1 MTSRDTSA
9 ALWLIFIQAVITQGM
24 AFTVRPTISYR
35 ALEIGI
41 APAWLGALAAT
52 YAAAPLLCALLVGQA
67 TDRFGPKKIM
77 VAGTLLMALSGVA
90 LTFIGGT
97 ITVLIVGSVL
107 LGIGHLMAVIG
118 QQAGV
123 AGLTSP
129 GKLQSVF
136 GHYTL
141 AGSLGQALGPGLIAV
156 FGANATIP
164 DTGLIFAVAAVLMT
178 LSVGVAVVLPVPRSR
193 KGRSDAQPASW
204 REILR
209 IRGLVPAI
217 TITAI
222 VLAAVDI
229 TLIYLPVLGA
239 ELGISAGVVGLLLSV
254 RAASSMLSR
263 FFLGSLV
270 RALGSDRVLLFS
282 LVIAAVSMA
291 LVPLGFPMP
300 ALVALLVLLGFGLGV
315 GQPVTMAWLAAAAPP
330 GSQGRAM
337 SLRISGSRLG
347 QIAFPTAAGAVAA
360 GLGASGALWGIA
372 LALGA
377 AGIISARYPLES
389 R

>member
-1 MTSRDTSA
+1 M
-9 ALWLIFIQAVITQGM
+9 WLIITQAVITQGM

-77 VAGTLLMALSGVA
+77 VVGTLFMALSGVA
-90 LTFIGGT
+90 LTLFGSSIAT
-97 ITVLIVGSVL
+97 LILGSVL

-118 QQAGV
+118 QQAAV
-123 AGLTSP
+123 AGLTTP
-129 GKLQSVF
+129 GRLQSAF

-141 AGSLGQALGPGLIAV
+141 AGSLGQALGPGLIAI

-164 DTGLIFAVAAVLMT
+164 DTGRIFAVATALMAAS
-178 LSVGVAVVLPVPRSR
+178 LVFAVVLPVPSSR
-193 KGRSDAQPASW
+193 TGRSDATPASW

-239 ELGISAGVVGLLLSV
+239 ELGISAATVGVLLSV
-254 RAASSMLSR
+254 RAASSMASR

-270 RALGSDRVLLFS
+270 RMLGSNRLLLLS
-282 LVIAAVSMA
+282 LIIAAVSMA
-291 LVPLGFPMP
+291 LVPLGMPMA
-300 ALVALLVLLGFGLGV
+300 ALVVLLVFLGFGLGI

-347 QIAFPTAAGAVAA
+347 QIVFPTATGAVAA
-360 GLGASGALWGIA
+360 GFGASGALWGIA

-377 AGIISARYPLES
+377 AAFISARHPLQF
-389 R
+389 RPNK

>member
-1 MTSRDTSA
+1 M
-9 ALWLIFIQAVITQGM
+9 WLIFVQAVITQGM

-41 APAWLGALAAT
+41 APAWLGAVAAT
-52 YAAAPLLCALLVGQA
+52 YAAAPLVCALLVGQA

-77 VAGTLLMALSGVA
+77 VVGTLLMALSGVV
-90 LTFIGGT
+90 LTLFGGT
-97 ITVLIVGSVL
+97 IVILVVGSIL

-123 AGLTSP
+123 AGLTVP
-129 GKLQSVF
+129 GKLQSAF

-141 AGSLGQALGPGLIAV
+141 AGSLGQALGPGLIAA
-156 FGANATIP
+156 FGAASTIP
-164 DTGLIFAVAAVLMT
+164 DTGLIFAVATVLMAGS
-178 LSVGVAVVLPVPRSR
+178 LVLAVVLRIPPTSARS
-193 KGRSDAQPASW
+193 GNAQPASW
-204 REILR
+204 RAVLR

-229 TLIYLPVLGA
+229 TLIYLPVLGT
-239 ELGISAGVVGLLLSV
+239 ELGISAGAVGVLLSV
-254 RAASSMLSR
+254 RAFSSMASR
-263 FFLGSLV
+263 FFLGMLV
-270 RALGSDRVLLFS
+270 RMLGSDRLLQLS
-282 LVIAAVSMA
+282 LVIGAVSMA
-291 LVPLGFPMP
+291 MIPLGMPMP
-300 ALVALLVLLGFGLGV
+300 ALVVLLVFLGFGLGI
-315 GQPVTMAWLAAAAPP
+315 GQPVTMAWLAAAAPA

-347 QIAFPTAAGAVAA
+347 QIIFPTAAGAVAA
-360 GLGASGALWGIA
+360 GFGASGALWGIA

-377 AGIISARYPLES
+377 AGFISARHPLES
-389 R
+389 T

>member
-1 MTSRDTSA
+1 M
-9 ALWLIFIQAVITQGM
+9 WLIIVQAVITQGM

-52 YAAAPLLCALLVGQA
+52 YAAAPLLCAPLVGQA
-67 TDRFGPKKIM
+67 SDRLGPKKIM
-77 VAGTLLMALSGVA
+77 VGGTLLMALSGVL
-90 LTFIGGT
+90 LTFVGGT
-97 ITVLIVGSVL
+97 TSALIVSSVL
-107 LGIGHLMAVIG
+107 LGMGHLMAVIG
-118 QQAGV
+118 QQAAV
-123 AGLTSP
+123 AGLTAPS
-129 GKLQSVF
+129 KLQSAF

-164 DTGLIFAVAAVLMT
+164 DTGLIFAVAAALMGVSVVL
-178 LSVGVAVVLPVPRSR
+178 AAVLPVPPSGA
-193 KGRSDAQPASW
+193 GRSDAQPASW

-209 IRGLVPAI
+209 IRGLVPAV

-239 ELGISAGVVGLLLSV
+239 ELGISAGTVGLLLSV

-263 FFLGSLV
+263 LFLGGLV
-270 RALGSDRVLLFS
+270 RALGSDRLLLLS

-291 LVPLGFPMP
+291 LIPLNMPMP
-300 ALVALLVLLGFGLGV
+300 ALVVLLVFLGLGLGI

-347 QIAFPTAAGAVAA
+347 QIVLPTAAGAVAD
-360 GLGASGALWGIA
+360 GFGASGALWGIA
-372 LALGA
+372 VALGA
-377 AGIISARYPLES
+377 GGLVSARHPLDPK
-389 R
+389 